1 MAVTSEGA
9 GIRRPVIGY
18 ASGEGKTME
27 RPVAGWRPSTL
38 FIRLALAVVLLL
50 VLWQLA
56 GVLLL
61 AFAAVLVA
69 IGLTSIAAPIAR
81 HTPLGHGVALA
92 FAIGLLAAFIG
103 GFLVLLGAQ
112 VAGQL
117 RELMEQIPQLLDS
130 LGERFGIA
138 DFEEGV
144 AERLRAFLASDST
157 VFNIAGMTLTV
168 LDVGAM
174 IGLVFAAGVFIAAR
188 PHTYRQGFLLLWP
201 KHLRPEIAETVD
213 AGGTALRYWLI
224 GQFIAMAIV
233 GTLSTIGLTLL
244 GVPSALALGFIA
256 AVTDFVPIVGPIFG
270 AVPAVL
276 IAFSIS
282 PSLAL
287 WVIGLYVVIQLLE
300 GNVVQPLV
308 QSQAVDLPP
317 AITLFALVAAGVLF
331 GPLGVV
337 LATPLAVISLVAVKS
352 LYVRHTLGEDVEV
365 PGEG

>member
-1 MAVTSEGA
+1 MQ
-9 GIRRPVIGY
+9 
-18 ASGEGKTME
+18 
-27 RPVAGWRPSTL
+27 RPVAGWHPSQ
-38 FIRLALAVVLLL
+38 FVIRLALAVVLLL
-50 VLWQLA
+50 VLWQLG

-61 AFAAVLVA
+61 AFAAVFVA
-69 IGLTSIAAPIAR
+69 LGLKSLADPIAR
-81 HTPLGHGVALA
+81 HTPLGDGSSLAVAILVLVA
-92 FAIGLLAAFIG
+92 FVGAF
-103 GFLVLLGAQ
+103 FVLLGAQ
-112 VAGQL
+112 IAGQL
-117 RELMEQIPQLLDS
+117 RELAEQIPDLLAS
-130 LGERFGIA
+130 LGERLGIA
-138 DFEEGV
+138 DFEETV
-144 AERLRAFLASDST
+144 AERLRHFLASDST

-168 LDVGAM
+168 LDVAAT

-188 PHTYRQGFLLLWP
+188 PRTYRHGFLLLWP
-201 KHLRPEIAETVD
+201 KRMRTEITETVD

-224 GQFIAMAIV
+224 AQLTAMAIV
-233 GTLSTIGLTLL
+233 GTMSTIGLTLL

-282 PSLAL
+282 PTLAL
-287 WVIGLYVVIQLLE
+287 WVIGLYAVIQLLE

-337 LATPLAVISLVAVKS
+337 LATPLAVITLVAVKI
-352 LYVRHTLGEDVEV
+352 LYVRHTLDEKVEV
-365 PGEG
+365 PGED

>member
-1 MAVTSEGA
+1 MQGPVT
-9 GIRRPVIGY
+9 
-18 ASGEGKTME
+18 
-27 RPVAGWRPSTL
+27 GWHPSTL
-38 FIRLALAVVLLL
+38 LLRLAIAVVLLL
-50 VLWQLA
+50 VLWQLG

-69 IGLTSIAAPIAR
+69 VGLTSIAAPIAR
-81 HTPLGHGVALA
+81 HTPLGHGTALTL
-92 FAIGLLAAFIG
+92 AICLLAAFLG
-103 GFLVLLGAQ
+103 GFVVLLGAQ
-112 VAGQL
+112 IAGQF
-117 RELMEQIPQLLDS
+117 RELTEQIPDLLAS
-130 LGERFGIA
+130 LGERFGVSN
-138 DFEEGV
+138 FEQIV
-144 AERLRAFLASDST
+144 DERLRDFLASDST
-157 VFNIAGMTLTV
+157 VFNLAGMTLTV
-168 LDVGAM
+168 LDVGAT

-188 PHTYRQGFLLLWP
+188 PQTYRHGFLLLWP
-201 KHLRPEIAETVD
+201 KRMRAEISETVD

-224 GQFIAMAIV
+224 AQFTAMAIV
-233 GTLSTIGLTLL
+233 GTMSTIGLTLL

-282 PSLAL
+282 PTLAL
-287 WVIGLYVVIQLLE
+287 WVIGLYAVIQLLE

-337 LATPLAVISLVAVKS
+337 LATPLAVITLVAVKI
-352 LYVRHTLGEDVEV
+352 LYVRHTLDEEVDV
-365 PGEG
+365 PGED

>member
-1 MAVTSEGA
+1 MQ
-9 GIRRPVIGY
+9 
-18 ASGEGKTME
+18 
-27 RPVAGWRPSTL
+27 RPVAGWHPSQ
-38 FIRLALAVVLLL
+38 FVIRIAVAVVLLL
-50 VLWQLA
+50 VLWQLG

-69 IGLTSIAAPIAR
+69 LGLKSLADPIAR
-81 HTPLGHGVALA
+81 HTPLGDGSSLAVAILVLVA
-92 FAIGLLAAFIG
+92 FVGAF
-103 GFLVLLGAQ
+103 FVLLGAQ
-112 VAGQL
+112 IAGQL
-117 RELMEQIPQLLDS
+117 RELGEQIPDLLAS
-130 LGERFGIA
+130 LGERLGIA
-138 DFEEGV
+138 DFEETV
-144 AERLRAFLASDST
+144 AERLRHFLATDST

-168 LDVGAM
+168 LDVAAT

-188 PHTYRQGFLLLWP
+188 PRTYRHGFLLLWP
-201 KHLRPEIAETVD
+201 KRMRTEITETVD

-224 GQFIAMAIV
+224 AQLTAMAIV
-233 GTLSTIGLTLL
+233 GTMSTIGLTLL

-282 PSLAL
+282 PTLAL
-287 WVIGLYVVIQLLE
+287 WVIGLYAVIQLLE

-337 LATPLAVISLVAVKS
+337 LATPLAVITLVAVKI
-352 LYVRHTLGEDVEV
+352 LYVRHTLDEKVEV
-365 PGEG
+365 PGED